1 MNLAIV
7 LPAAAVLLLVAVAGA
22 AVPVRSKRLPPV
34 EPLGDPLEDR
44 RTALLIELTD
54 LEASKRTGALDPD
67 DYTRLRTET
76 EQRMARVL
84 RAMEQRRGGPPAT
97 GGGQMRAGRKSAP
110 SWIAIAVAAAAILG
124 AIVGPSLVRSLG
136 ARDSGTNL
144 TAPTSISFFENR
156 VQAHPTDAAAR
167 LDLAHRYL
175 DAGQIRSSYEQYAAA
190 LRLQPN
196 NSEALAN
203 LGILLN
209 VSGKPK
215 RALQFVDRALAVD
228 PDNAEA
234 LFFKGVILMR
244 GLDRPVP
251 AVRALQAYLRASP
264 FGSEADQARRLLREA
279 RSASGRRR

>member
-22 AVPVRSKRLPPV
+22 AIPVRSKRLPPI
-34 EPLGDPLEDR
+34 ESFGDPLEDR

-54 LEASKRTGALDPD
+54 LETSKRMGALDPA
-67 DYTRLRTET
+67 DYTRLRAET

-84 RAMEQRRGGPPAT
+84 RAMEQRRTGQPPT
-97 GGGQMRAGRKSAP
+97 GDGQIREGRRSML
-110 SWIAIAVAAAAILG
+110 SWMAIAVAAAAVLG
-124 AIVGPSLVRSLG
+124 AIVGPSLARSLG

-156 VQAHPTDAAAR
+156 VQAHPGDVAAR

-175 DAGQIRSSYEQYAAA
+175 DAGQIRASYEQYAAA

-215 RALQFVDRALAVD
+215 RGLQFVDRALAVD

-234 LFFKGVILMR
+234 LFFKGVILLR

-251 AVRALQAYLRASP
+251 AILALKAFLRASP
-264 FGSEADQARRLLREA
+264 FGSEADQARGLLREA
-279 RSASGRRR
+279 RSASGKAR

>member
-22 AVPVRSKRLPPV
+22 AVPVRSKRVPPI

-54 LEASKRTGALDPD
+54 LETSKRTGALDPA
-67 DYTRLRTET
+67 DYGRLRTET

-84 RAMEQRRGGPPAT
+84 RAMELR
-97 GGGQMRAGRKSAP
+97 RAGGSAGGDGQIRASRRTTL
-110 SWIAIAVAAAAILG
+110 SWIAIALAAAAVLG
-124 AIVGPSLVRSLG
+124 AIVGPSLARSLK
-136 ARDSGTNL
+136 ARDSDTNL

-156 VQAHPTDAAAR
+156 VRAHPRDVAAR

-175 DAGQIRSSYEQYAAA
+175 DTGQIRASYEQYAAA
-190 LRLQPN
+190 LRLQPQ

-209 VSGKPK
+209 LSGKPN
-215 RALQFVDRALAVD
+215 RALQLVDRALAVD
-228 PDNAEA
+228 PGNAEA
-234 LFFKGVILMR
+234 LFFKGVILLR
-244 GLDRPVP
+244 GLDRPAP
-251 AVRALQAYLRASP
+251 AIRALQAYLRDSP

-279 RSASGRRR
+279 RSAIGTPD